1 MASSFTTNKV
11 LEKPG
16 NGDYV
21 DTWNVPV
28 NGDLDIID
36 QAFGGITAL
45 NATGGS
51 ATLTEAQYRSLILNV
66 TGAISASVTYT
77 IPSGKGGQW
86 IVRNTTT
93 DATGGPHSITI
104 ASAGAG
110 TSVVVSRSGPVG
122 VYSDGTNI
130 RQFSNLGT
138 VTSVD
143 VAGGTTGLTTSGGP
157 VTSSGT
163 ITLAGTLVAANGGTG
178 LTSPGSNGNVL
189 TSNGTAWVSSP
200 VASGGALIRAPQIL
214 TSGTSYTTPS
224 NCTKIYVEIVGGGG
238 GGGSAANG
246 AGGGAGAYA
255 AKYFSVS
262 ASTAYTYAI
271 GQGGATGTA
280 GTDSSFIVGGT
291 TVTAGGGAAGSN
303 GLNASG
309 GAGGTATNGDINTGG
324 GGGQSSMQYS
334 TSYFGGVGGSSFF
347 GGGGKSPG
355 GAGLAY
361 GSGGAGQG
369 STGVGA
375 NGVIRVWEYT

>member
-1 MASSFTTNKV
+1 MASSFTTNKI

-36 QAFGGITAL
+36 QAFGGVTAL

-51 ATLTEAQYRSLILNV
+51 ATLTDTQYRSLILSV
-66 TGAISASVTYT
+66 TGAMSANVTYT

-86 IVRNTTT
+86 VVRNATT
-93 DATGGPHSITI
+93 DGTGGPWTVTI
-104 ASAGAG
+104 ASGGGG
-110 TSVVVSRSGPVG
+110 TSVVAPRTGPIG
-122 VYSDGTNI
+122 IYSDGTNI
-130 RQFSNLGT
+130 RQFANLGT

-143 VAGGTTGLTTSGGP
+143 VSGGTTGLTTSGGP

-163 ITLAGTLVAANGGTG
+163 ITFAGTLAAANGGTG

-214 TSGTSYTTPS
+214 TSGTSYTTPA

-238 GGGSAANG
+238 GGGSASNG
-246 AGGGAGAYA
+246 AGGGAGAYC
-255 AKYFSVS
+255 AKYFTVT

-271 GQGGATGTA
+271 GQGGSSDNA
-280 GTDSSFIVGGT
+280 GTSTTFTVGGT
-291 TVTAGGGAAGSN
+291 TITAGGGSQGSN

-309 GAGGTATNGDINTGG
+309 GTGGTATNGDINVGG

-334 TSYFGGVGGSSFF
+334 TSYFGGVGGASFF
-347 GGGGKSPG
+347 GGGGKSPS
-355 GAGLAY
+355 GAALAY
-361 GSGGAGQG
+361 GAGGAGQG
-369 STGVGA
+369 GSGSGA
-375 NGVIRVWEYT
+375 NGVIRIWEYT